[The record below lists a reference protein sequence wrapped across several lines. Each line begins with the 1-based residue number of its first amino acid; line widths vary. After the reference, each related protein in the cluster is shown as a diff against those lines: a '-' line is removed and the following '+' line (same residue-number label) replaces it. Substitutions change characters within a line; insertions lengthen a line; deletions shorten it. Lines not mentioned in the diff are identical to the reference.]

1 MQQLCHHTNPPVLT
15 CRYALGMSSM
25 RFDPPHSWQGTNAFL
40 QEMVTKQAVQAAGTT
55 SSAGSRS
62 AASSDASRFSQVQNT
77 STQLQPV
84 SGHQVP
90 PPRLQKPPIQNPNIQ
105 HTHGTIEPVACINNM
120 RLKTNRKPCDAFT
133 AVTPPSNPNAQHS
146 MAQHRAEQMLPPH
159 YMNTTKPPPHT
170 HTCTHLS
177 CASCRVALGPS
188 RLTHNRQQACCYAVM
203 CCASTPVLCPEPQT
217 QPAHSRGG
225 GRPAAASSP
234 GTEAAPCYCCRASTC
249 RGINM
254 NMDVTDTST

>member
-1 MQQLCHHTNPPVLT
+1 VRAAGQQQAVMPHAFHKYRTPAPNYSRSQGIKCHPLACKNPRSKTPTSNTHMAPSNQLPVLT
-15 CRYALGMSSM
+15 TCVSRRTGNLVMHSPQS
-25 RFDPPHSWQGTNAFL
+25 PH
-40 QEMVTKQAVQAAGTT
+40 QATPTHSTAWHSTG
-55 SSAGSRS
+55 
-62 AASSDASRFSQVQNT
+62 QNKCCHLT
-77 STQLQPV
+77 
-84 SGHQVP
+84 
-90 PPRLQKPPIQNPNIQ
+90 
-105 HTHGTIEPVACINNM
+105 M
-120 RLKTNRKPCDAFT
+120 
-133 AVTPPSNPNAQHS
+133 
-146 MAQHRAEQMLPPH
+146 
-159 YMNTTKPPPHT
+159 PPPHT